1 VTAHR
6 PPGRRWQDNW
16 GLKALSVMLAAGVW
30 LYVNSQGQVTVN
42 FAVPIEV
49 VNLSADL
56 VMADMAEETA
66 DVRVKGR
73 ESTLARVS
81 SRHIHAYLDLAAAT
95 PGEQWVTLNP
105 SDIKIAQPVEVTR
118 VSPRQVRVRI
128 EPRLTKAV
136 KVVADVIG
144 KPAPGRTVSRIV
156 VDPPAVKLTGA
167 ESAFEGLT
175 ALPTQPVDV
184 SGLAESVRREVRL
197 DLRGRDLEFLE
208 PHPLYVTIN
217 IGPGAGTEAAP
228 AR

>member
-1 VTAHR
+1 MSHR
-6 PPGRRWQDNW
+6 PPGRRWRDNW
-16 GLKALSVMLAAGVW
+16 GLKVLSLVLAAGVW

-49 VNLSADL
+49 VNLPPQL
-56 VMADMAEETA
+56 VLADMAEESA

-73 ESTLARVS
+73 ESTLSRIS
-81 SRHIHAYLDLAAAT
+81 SRHIHAYLDLSAAI

-105 SDIKIAQPVEVTR
+105 SDIKVAEPVEVTR
-118 VSPRQVRVRI
+118 VAPRQVRVRI
-128 EPRLTKAV
+128 EPRMTRPV

-156 VDPPAVKLTGA
+156 VDPPAVRLTGA

-197 DLRGRDLEFLE
+197 DLRGRDLEIVG
-208 PHPLYVTIN
+208 PVPLYVTIT
-217 IGPGAGTEAAP
+217 ISPVAGPQAAP
-228 AR
+228 PR

>member
-1 VTAHR
+1 MSRAR
-6 PPGRRWQDNW
+6 SRKWRDNW
-16 GLKALSVMLAAGVW
+16 GLKGLSLLLAFGVW

-49 VNLSADL
+49 VNLSPDL
-56 VMADMAEETA
+56 VLAEMTEESA

-73 ESTLARVS
+73 ENTLARIS
-81 SRHIHAYLDLAAAT
+81 SRHIHAYLDLASAT
-95 PGEQWVTLNP
+95 PGEQWVTLGP

-128 EPRLTKAV
+128 EPRLTRPV

-144 KPAPGRTVSRIV
+144 KPAPGRNVTRIV
-156 VDPPAVKLTGA
+156 VDPPAVKVTGA
-167 ESAFEGLT
+167 ESAFKGLS

-197 DLRGRDLEFLE
+197 DLRGRDLEVLE
-208 PHPLYVTIN
+208 PHPLYVTITVS
-217 IGPGAGTEAAP
+217 PGAGTEAAP